1 MVVTFVGIVVEFV
14 SIPFCVTVLVRS
26 KFFMSWSDM
35 HCPLFRIK
43 SGSVGRSGRYS
54 KVEGAVIMLQ
64 ILMVSPG
71 THLLKNHE
79 SLVITNESQFK
90 KGVLN

>member
-1 MVVTFVGIVVEFV
+1 MLELWVEFV

-26 KFFMSWSDM
+26 KFFMICGKLVGHALPSVSYKKW
-35 HCPLFRIK
+35 
-43 SGSVGRSGRYS
+43 VGRTVGQIFE
-54 KVEGAVIMLQ
+54 VEGAVIMLQ